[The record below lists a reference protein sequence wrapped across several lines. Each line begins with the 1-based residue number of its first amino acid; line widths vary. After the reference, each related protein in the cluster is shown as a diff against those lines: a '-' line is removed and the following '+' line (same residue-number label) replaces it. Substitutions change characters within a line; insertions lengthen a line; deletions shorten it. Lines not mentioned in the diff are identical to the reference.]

1 MSEMK
6 NLKYV
11 IGPYKVRP
19 STLHSY
25 TLHTHTQGSFFGDI
39 VLYLGNGLIIRY
51 KYLIIPESQH
61 THNSHIILPGLPDY
75 TYLIR
80 PVITSVQNENIRAW
94 GLPINKMR

>member
-75 TYLIR
+75 TYLIWVSSSPSR
-80 PVITSVQNENIRAW
+80 TRTLDHGDYRLI
-94 GLPINKMR
+94 K